1 MKARKTLELRFPD
14 SFALTLFLW
23 DNGLAVWDYERET
36 TAETVLRVKVQRR
49 TERAEIR
56 RISRPYGATATTI
69 VG

>member
-23 DNGLAVWDYERET
+23 DNGPAVWDYERE

>member
-14 SFALTLFLW
+14 SFTLTLFLW
-23 DNGLAVWDYERET
+23 DNGHKVWDYEQEA
-36 TAETVLRVKVQRR
+36 TAQVLRVKVQRR

-69 VG
+69 VE